1 MSDESFKAAVVI
13 GIFLIPLFIMIAAD
27 RLGNHDPEP
36 NWIKILKGFISL
48 IPFAGLSFGIAS
60 LIDALK

>member
-1 MSDESFKAAVVI
+1 MSDESFKAVVVI

-36 NWIKILKGFISL
+36 NAIQILKGFISL
-48 IPFAGLSFGIAS
+48 IPFIGLSWGIGFF
-60 LIDALK
+60 LKALF